1 MIRHWFAQSTTRF
14 GSLWEGMPAPRRRV
28 VAWITWPALVG
39 IACISVIH
47 FLRYRMGIDIQWS
60 WDVFPV
66 AIAAATALF
75 LLLVLD
81 ARLRSDGG
89 HNP

>member
-1 MIRHWFAQSTTRF
+1 MNRYWLAQSIARLR
-14 GSLWEGMPAPRRRV
+14 SLWEGMPTPRRRV

-47 FLRYRMGIDIQWS
+47 FLRYRMGVEIQWS
-60 WDVFPV
+60 WDVFPL
-66 AIAAATALF
+66 AILGAATLVP
-75 LLLVLD
+75 LLVMD
-81 ARLRSDGG
+81 AHLRKEYG